1 MSYDHMEWLYTAA
14 VVPKTEAA
22 AQNVMWSGI
31 LVALGATVYKPAT
44 VVFTMLMGQH
54 VGTNVVQFVST
65 SYTKYYEGETMTLSV
80 FSCNFLVF
88 VLKKLGIKGREKLD

>member
-22 AQNVMWSGI
+22 AQQLMGIGI
-31 LVALGATVYKPAT
+31 LVALSATVYKPAT

-65 SYTKYYEGETMTLSV
+65 SYTKYYYPVCV
-80 FSCNFLVF
+80 FL
-88 VLKKLGIKGREKLD
+88 